1 MERGDGEVTG
11 SAEPAAG
18 DHINRYLAVL
28 TAGMSPAE
36 AAKARETIIALDGF
50 RAARP
55 GADSRE
61 EELARRTKRAEGLP
75 LEGRR
80 RMLQE
85 DALALEAGRLS
96 GQVSG
101 NALRV
106 YLGEVQ
112 VTPEI
117 KKETRRTVSRLTQ
130 LNAVL
135 VGRFPNR
142 ADLHEEVS
150 DAFLDA
156 MFILGDGKGPLSN
169 RLRKAVEERESPG
182 KDG

>member
-18 DHINRYLAVL
+18 DHITRYLAVL

-50 RAARP
+50 RAPRP
-55 GADSRE
+55 GAESR

>member
-1 MERGDGEVTG
+1 MERGDREGTG
-11 SAEPAAG
+11 SAEPATG
-18 DHINRYLAVL
+18 DLITRYLAVL
-28 TAGMSPAE
+28 TAGMTPAE
-36 AAKARETIIALDGF
+36 AAKARETIIALDGL

-55 GADSRE
+55 GAESRE
-61 EELARRTKRAEGLP
+61 EGLARRTKRAEGLH

-85 DALALEAGRLS
+85 DALALEVGRLS

-106 YLGEVQ
+106 FRGEAQ
-112 VTPEI
+112 VTAGM

-130 LNAVL
+130 LNAAL
-135 VGRFPNR
+135 AGRFPDR
-142 ADLHEEVS
+142 TDLHEEVS

-169 RLRKAVEERESPG
+169 RLRKAVRERESPG